1 MPRRA
6 RVTQPGFHHIINRG
20 VARQNVFL
28 NRGDKDYFLK
38 LLDEV
43 FISYDFIL
51 HSYILMDNHYHLLIE
66 NQRDNLSAG
75 MRKLNSQYAQYFNKK
90 YNRVGHLWQDRYL
103 SKYIQNKLYLLTLH
117 KYIEYNPIKANI
129 TNKIGEFYRS
139 LAYDM
144 KHNTFQKSSYK
155 SIILSSQQL
164 L

>member
-20 VARQNVFL
+20 VARQNVFR
-28 NRGDKDYFLK
+28 NRSDKDYFLK

-75 MRKLNSQYAQYFNKK
+75 MRKLNSNYAQYFNKK
-90 YNRVGHLWQDRYL
+90 YNRIGHLWQDRYV
-103 SKYIQNKLYLLTLH
+103 SKYTL
-117 KYIEYNPIKANI
+117 
-129 TNKIGEFYRS
+129 
-139 LAYDM
+139 
-144 KHNTFQKSSYK
+144 SY
-155 SIILSSQQL
+155 SIA
-164 L
+164 